1 MPECL
6 FKKETLVQMISCKFC
21 EISKNSFIY
30 KTPPVVAF
38 ERRRKYPDFKI
49 FTWKEEVK
57 SMTFMAVLIFWRE
70 TTE

>member
-1 MPECL
+1 
-6 FKKETLVQMISCKFC
+6 MISCKFC

-49 FTWKEEVK
+49 FTWKE
-57 SMTFMAVLIFWRE
+57 
-70 TTE
+70 